1 MSGSVNLNIFTGARA
16 MNTPVYDYLISYAE
30 SGTLRMHMPGHK
42 GKKADNE
49 LSEIFRLDLTEI
61 TDAGNLFSDEGI
73 IAESERNATELFGTK
88 ATFYSTGGSTQCI
101 QTMLALVKREGR
113 KVIAVRN
120 VHRAFLSAC
129 TLLDIDP
136 EWIMPEYTDTYVS
149 GQIPLCSVEEKL
161 KTIPDACLYVTS
173 PDYLGAMADIKTL
186 ADLCHRYG
194 AVLIV
199 DNAHG
204 GLLPF
209 YSENRHPVHLGADLC
224 CDSAHKMLP
233 ALTGA
238 AYLHVGNER
247 YVSKVKEAMLLFAS
261 TSPSY
266 LITCSLD
273 LCNRYIADEIRKRLA
288 DAVKWTDELR
298 MTVEKRYVIS
308 YPAFDRDDLH
318 FTVNAAKSGIK
329 GSVLAAYL
337 RENGIEYEYADDT
350 YIVMLFSP
358 CDDHDAYLKVADVL
372 MKADFIPEYPHEEKF
387 FLPPPDKIMT
397 IREAAFR
404 DYEEIPAN
412 KAVGRICASLDLP
425 CPPAVPIAVS
435 GELISPEL
443 AEIMQSF
450 GIDTVRIVKNDIK
463 E

>member
-1 MSGSVNLNIFTGARA
+1 MSGSVSLNIFTGARA

-42 GKKADNE
+42 GKKTNNE
-49 LSEIFRLDLTEI
+49 LSDVFRLDLTEI
-61 TDAGNLFSDEGI
+61 TEAGNLFSDEGI

-129 TLLDIDP
+129 ALLDIDP
-136 EWIMPEYTDTYVS
+136 EWVIPEYTDTYVS
-149 GQIPLCSVEEKL
+149 GQIPTSAVEEKL
-161 KTIPDACLYVTS
+161 KAFPNACLYVTS

-194 AVLIV
+194 AVLLV

-298 MTVEKRYVIS
+298 KTVEKRYVVS
-308 YPAFDRDDLH
+308 YPAFDREDLH
-318 FTVNAAKSGIK
+318 FTVNAARSGIK
-329 GSVLAAYL
+329 ESALAAYL

-350 YIVMLFSP
+350 YIIMLFSP
-358 CDDHDAYLKVADVL
+358 CDDHEAYLKVADVL
-372 MKADFIPEYPHEEKF
+372 MKADFVPEYPHEEKF
-387 FLPPPDKIMT
+387 FLPPPEKIMT
-397 IREAAFR
+397 IREAAFHE
-404 DYEEIPAN
+404 YEEIPVN
-412 KAVGRICASLDLP
+412 KAAGRICASLDLP

-435 GELISPEL
+435 GELMTAEL
-443 AEIMQSF
+443 AEIMRRF
-450 GIDTVRIVKNDIK
+450 GIDTVRVVKNDTK